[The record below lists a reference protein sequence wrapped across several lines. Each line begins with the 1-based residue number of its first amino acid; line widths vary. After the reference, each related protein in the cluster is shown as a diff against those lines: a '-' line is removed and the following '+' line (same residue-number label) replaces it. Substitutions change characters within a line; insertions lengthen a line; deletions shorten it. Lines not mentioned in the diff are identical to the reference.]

1 MDLEYK
7 IKRAEKLFNEN
18 EYDKSNQL
26 YKEVLRERPYNL
38 QALINISDNLIRQNK
53 SHEAEPYAL
62 DAYLLYKDVDDM
74 AVANYSF
81 VMFEKNEL
89 DMAIAVCEEACRRG
103 SQSSLVFQNLG
114 YYYIHKS
121 MYSKALRCYNR
132 SIVLNDTNPI
142 AYCKRGILRYFILN
156 DPHGGISDLLKAH
169 RLNDNEATQIL
180 KIIATQRKR
189 ILKKYSNME

>member
-7 IKRAEKLFNEN
+7 INKAEKLFSEN

-53 SHEAEPYAL
+53 SLEAEPYAL

-74 AVANYSF
+74 AVANYSCVLF
-81 VMFEKNEL
+81 DKNEL
-89 DMAIAVCEEACRRG
+89 DLAIAVCEEACRRG
-103 SQSSLVFQNLG
+103 SQNSLVIQNLG
-114 YYYIHKS
+114 YYYMHKS
-121 MYSKALRCYNR
+121 MYSKALQCYNR
-132 SIVLNDTNPI
+132 SIALNKDNPL
-142 AYCKRGILRYFILN
+142 AYCNRGILRYFILN
-156 DPHGGISDLLKAH
+156 DPHGISDLLKAH

-180 KIIATQRKR
+180 QIIATQRKR